1 MFGPGVQELARRLV
15 QWLVRP
21 LAALPIT
28 PNMLTGIGLLLS
40 LATAVV
46 LGTGH
51 LLTGGILVL
60 LAGVFDMLDGGL
72 ARAKDMKSTFGAFYD
87 STLDRLSESIIYI
100 GLAYWF
106 LDQGMRNAVLLVLV
120 VITGSLMISYA
131 RARAEGL
138 GLECKVGMLARP
150 ERVVLLG
157 AALILER
164 FVKMPAHLQFGV
176 LLVVLASL
184 AIFSF
189 VTLFHRIWHVWRLT
203 LPDGTA
209 QGSSLPSLRE
219 ERRWSRR
226 STRA

>member
-1 MFGPGVQELARRLV
+1 MFGPGIQELARRFV

-21 LAALPIT
+21 LIASPIT
-28 PNMLTGIGLLLS
+28 PNMLTAFGLLLS
-40 LATAVV
+40 VATAAV
-46 LGTGH
+46 LATGH
-51 LLTGGILVL
+51 LLIGGILVL
-60 LAGVFDMLDGGL
+60 LAGAFDMLDGGL
-72 ARAKDMKSTFGAFYD
+72 ARAKDMRSTFGAFYD
-87 STLDRLSESIIYI
+87 STLDRLSESIIYV

-106 LDQGMRNAVLLVLV
+106 LDQGMRNAVLLVFV

-164 FVKMPAHLQFGV
+164 FVKMPAHLDFGL
-176 LLVVLASL
+176 LLVVLTSL

-189 VTLFHRIWHVWRLT
+189 ATLFHRIWHVWRLT
-203 LPDGTA
+203 LPDAAGA
-209 QGSSLPSLRE
+209 RSALPVVRA